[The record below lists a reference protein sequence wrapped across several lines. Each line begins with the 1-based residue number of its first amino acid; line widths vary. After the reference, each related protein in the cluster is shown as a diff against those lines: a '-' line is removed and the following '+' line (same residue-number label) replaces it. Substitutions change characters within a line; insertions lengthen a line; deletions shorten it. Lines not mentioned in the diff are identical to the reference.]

1 MAQENKP
8 QRVTI
13 RLTPYQARKLWNLRT
28 HGLPGGARPRTVTE
42 ILVGALLKA
51 SSTVYGDAGVADE
64 GEPHDGGGA
73 APVHGTSGGIE
84 HQKQTAPQ
92 SS

>member
-1 MAQENKP
+1 MAQENEP
-8 QRVTI
+8 RRVTI
-13 RLTPYQARKLWNLRT
+13 RLTPYQARKLWKLRT

-42 ILVGALLKA
+42 VLVGALLKA
-51 SSTVYGDAGVADE
+51 SSTVDGVAGVADE
-64 GEPHDGGGA
+64 GEQHVGGGA

-92 SS
+92 TN